1 LTGCGLGKSEPVVIT
16 EIVTPNLIEYDEV
29 FTQAAAAEAEQLG
42 PNSAL
47 VIMVQDYIRLRDQIR
62 ALKN

>member
-1 LTGCGLGKSEPVVIT
+1 
-16 EIVTPNLIEYDEV
+16 LIEYDEV